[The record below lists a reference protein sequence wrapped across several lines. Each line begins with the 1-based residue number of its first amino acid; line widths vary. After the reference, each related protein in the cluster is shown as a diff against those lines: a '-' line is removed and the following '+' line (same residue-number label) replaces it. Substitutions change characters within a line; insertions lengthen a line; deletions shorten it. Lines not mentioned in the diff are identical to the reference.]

1 MKDAFNMY
9 TAASSNKN
17 NSLSLAVIEPS
28 LVIMSDS

>member
-9 TAASSNKN
+9 TTASSNKN
-17 NSLSLAVIEPS
+17 NSSSLVAVEPS